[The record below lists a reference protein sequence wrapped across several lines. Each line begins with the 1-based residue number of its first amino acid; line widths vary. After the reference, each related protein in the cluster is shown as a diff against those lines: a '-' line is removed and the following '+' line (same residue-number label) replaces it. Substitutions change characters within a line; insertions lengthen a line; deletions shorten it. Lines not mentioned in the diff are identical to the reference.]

1 MCFCA
6 SFTGLNQARLQG
18 NIVPN
23 HFSIFM
29 LGEEDHIFGNPFF
42 AVRMIIFK
50 DLALSP
56 FYINNDN
63 SLFCRTKQHTCQSY
77 LKRHLEREGLLVK
90 TSSEEFT
97 IFTTCKLVSGDMA
110 FP

>member
-63 SLFCRTKQHTCQSY
+63 SLFLY
-77 LKRHLEREGLLVK
+77 MPILFK
-90 TSSEEFT
+90 TSLGKGGSP
-97 IFTTCKLVSGDMA
+97 S
-110 FP
+110 